1 MHIQYRFTLAD
12 GTERR
17 FALTLDKATLALV
30 PPPEGTEPPAWTL
43 LANQP
48 CPNCPLA
55 SAEGARCPVAVNL
68 DPVIQG
74 FHDSISHEV
83 ADVTVE
89 TEARTYLKRAPLQ
102 SGISGIIGLI
112 MVTSGCPVMD
122 RLRPMV
128 RTHIPFATLDETIYR
143 ALSMYLLSQYF
154 VQRRGGAPNW
164 ELSGLMAVYGE
175 VRKVNRAFV
184 KRLHTLQIEDA
195 SLNAIVNL
203 DVFAS
208 FTSMNIATA
217 SLDEV
222 EQLFA
227 AYLPAQP
234 PPQP

>member
-1 MHIQYRFTLAD
+1 MARRRAFGD
-12 GTERR
+12 G
-17 FALTLDKATLALV
+17 
-30 PPPEGTEPPAWTL
+30 PAQWL
-43 LANQP
+43 SH
-48 CPNCPLA
+48 CDSGRLA
-55 SAEGARCPVAVNL
+55 SEEIA
-68 DPVIQG
+68 
-74 FHDSISHEV
+74 
-83 ADVTVE
+83 VE

-102 SGISGIIGLI
+102 AGISGIIGLI

-128 RTHIPFATLDETIYR
+128 RTHIPFSTLDETTYR

-154 VQRRGGAPNW
+154 VRRRGGTPNW
-164 ELSGLMAVYGE
+164 DLSGLMEVYGE
-175 VRKVNRAFV
+175 VRKVNKAFV

-217 SLDEV
+217 QLEEV

-227 AYLPAQP
+227 AYFPAAGSP
-234 PPQP
+234 PAPPQL

>member
-1 MHIQYRFTLAD
+1 MQIQYRFTLAD
-12 GTERR
+12 GSERR
-17 FALTLDKATLALV
+17 FALTLDDATLALV
-30 PPPEGTEPPAWTL
+30 PPAGGVEPPAWTAL
-43 LANQP
+43 ENQR

-55 SAEGARCPVAVNL
+55 PAEGARCPVAVNL
-68 DPVIQG
+68 DPVINA
-74 FHDSISHEV
+74 FHRSISHDV
-83 ADVTVE
+83 AEIAVE

-128 RTHIPFATLDETIYR
+128 RTHVPFATLDETTYR

-154 VQRRGGAPNW
+154 VQRRGGTPNW
-164 ELSGLMAVYGE
+164 DLSGLAAVYGE
-175 VRKVNRAFV
+175 VRKVNKAFV
-184 KRLHTLQIEDA
+184 KRLHSLQIEDA

-208 FTSMNIATA
+208 FTSANIEAA

-222 EQLFA
+222 EQLFT
-227 AYLPAQP
+227 AYLPEP
-234 PPQP
+234 S

>member
-1 MHIQYRFTLAD
+1 MARRRAFGD
-12 GTERR
+12 G
-17 FALTLDKATLALV
+17 
-30 PPPEGTEPPAWTL
+30 PAQWL
-43 LANQP
+43 SH
-48 CPNCPLA
+48 CDSGRLA
-55 SAEGARCPVAVNL
+55 SEEIAV
-68 DPVIQG
+68 V
-74 FHDSISHEV
+74 
-83 ADVTVE
+83 

-102 SGISGIIGLI
+102 AGISGIIGLI

-128 RTHIPFATLDETIYR
+128 RTHIPFSTLDETTYR

-154 VQRRGGAPNW
+154 VRRRGGTPNW
-164 ELSGLMAVYGE
+164 DLSGLTEVYGE
-175 VRKVNRAFV
+175 VRKVNKAFV

-217 SLDEV
+217 QLEEV

-227 AYLPAQP
+227 AYFPAAGSP
-234 PPQP
+234 PAPPQL

>member
-1 MHIQYRFTLAD
+1 MHIQYRFTLTD
-12 GTERR
+12 GSERR
-17 FALTLDKATLALV
+17 FALTLDDATLALV
-30 PPPEGTEPPAWTL
+30 PPADAAAPPPWTE

-55 SAEGARCPVAVNL
+55 PASGARCPVAVNL
-68 DPVIQG
+68 DPVIQA
-74 FHDSISHEV
+74 FHHSISHEV
-83 ADVTVE
+83 AEIAVE

-128 RTHIPFATLDETIYR
+128 RTHIPFATLDETTYR

-154 VQRRGGAPNW
+154 VQRRGGTPNW
-164 ELSGLMAVYGE
+164 DLSGLMDVYAE
-175 VRKVNRAFV
+175 VRKVNKAFV

-227 AYLPAQP
+227 AYF
-234 PPQP
+234 PPQL

>member
-17 FALTLDKATLALV
+17 FALTLDDATFALV
-30 PPPEGTEPPAWTL
+30 PPPDAPEPPAWTA
-43 LANQP
+43 LANQT

-55 SAEGARCPVAVNL
+55 QTEGARCPVAVNL
-68 DPVIQG
+68 DPVIQS

-83 ADVTVE
+83 AETAVE
-89 TEARTYLKRAPLQ
+89 TDARTYLKRAPLQ
-102 SGISGIIGLI
+102 AGISGIIGLI

-128 RTHIPFATLDETIYR
+128 RTHVPFATLDETTYR

-154 VQRRGGAPNW
+154 VQRRGGTPDW
-164 ELSGLMAVYGE
+164 DLSGLMKIYAE
-175 VRKVNRAFV
+175 VRKVNKAFV

-195 SLNAIVNL
+195 SLNAVVNL

-227 AYLPAQP
+227 AYLS
-234 PPQP
+234 PQPERD

>member
-12 GTERR
+12 GTERL
-17 FALTLDKATLALV
+17 FALTLDDATLALV
-30 PPPEGTEPPAWTL
+30 PPPAAAEPPAWTA
-43 LANQP
+43 LANQT

-55 SAEGARCPVAVNL
+55 QAEGARCPVAVNL

-83 ADVTVE
+83 AEIAVE

-122 RLRPMV
+122 HLRPMV
-128 RTHIPFATLDETIYR
+128 RTHIPFATLDETTYR

-154 VQRRGGAPNW
+154 VQRRGGTPNW
-164 ELSGLMAVYGE
+164 DLSGLMAVYGE
-175 VRKVNRAFV
+175 VRKVNKAFV
-184 KRLHTLQIEDA
+184 KRLHTLQVEDA

-217 SLDEV
+217 QLEEV

-227 AYLPAQP
+227 AYLPPPA
-234 PPQP
+234 PPQL